1 MDTNALLKTA
11 QNKIKEVQKKLEGDS
26 KRLEELLATR
36 GSVEANVA
44 IGVGTDADKNKIKK
58 LSAEVVKLKAG
69 IETGAPLINALKKKI
84 LSLRSKKEKE
94 DKAEAI
100 KRQNEIETSL
110 NSISVKL
117 IPILKS
123 ALKLNEELKGKWST
137 WNELSSIS
145 GKLSA
150 DKKVSAGSQDAL
162 NMVCKT
168 LLEEWDGK
176 SNEDIYAPSG
186 IYFYRVNILSDNT
199 NIQKTNKMILI
210 R

>member
-176 SNEDIYAPSG
+176 SNGENRR
-186 IYFYRVNILSDNT
+186 FYSQQRYSDT
-199 NIQKTNKMILI
+199 RIIF
-210 R
+210 